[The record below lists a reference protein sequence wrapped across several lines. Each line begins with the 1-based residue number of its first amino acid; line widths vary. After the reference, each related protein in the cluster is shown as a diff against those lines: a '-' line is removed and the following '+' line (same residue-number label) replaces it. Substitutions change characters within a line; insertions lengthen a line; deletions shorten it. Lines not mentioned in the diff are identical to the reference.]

1 MTTSRRGRAIRSGI
15 VLLAA
20 TALGIGI
27 GAVATRSADDPSATP
42 ANDSAE
48 AGFVR
53 DMSTHHG
60 QAVSMADAIR
70 SRTQDPL
77 LAALA
82 TDIVLTQQSQIGRFS
97 GWLDQWG
104 LPMTS
109 LDAPMSWA
117 QGHTATSTSMDMEA
131 MPGMATND
139 EIRQLDSLPLDQ
151 AEVLFL
157 NLMIRHHRGGVEM
170 AETVLTITGR
180 DEVRRIAQSI
190 VTSQQSEIEAMQ
202 SMLDERAGT

>member
-1 MTTSRRGRAIRSGI
+1 MTSRRGRAIRSGI

-27 GAVATRSADDPSATP
+27 GAVATRSADDPSTTP
-42 ANDSAE
+42 ANNSAE

-53 DMSTHHG
+53 DMSTHHA

-104 LPMTS
+104 LPITS

-117 QGHTATSTSMDMEA
+117 QEHTAMDMEA

-170 AETVLTITGR
+170 AETVLKITGR
-180 DEVRRIAQSI
+180 DDVGRIARSI

-202 SMLDERAGT
+202 SMLDERAST

>member
-1 MTTSRRGRAIRSGI
+1 M
-15 VLLAA
+15 
-20 TALGIGI
+20 
-27 GAVATRSADDPSATP
+27 
-42 ANDSAE
+42 AE
-48 AGFVR
+48 
-53 DMSTHHG
+53 
-60 QAVSMADAIR
+60 AIR

-77 LAALA
+77 LSALA

-104 LPMTS
+104 LPITS

-117 QGHTATSTSMDMEA
+117 QEHTAMDMEA

-170 AETVLTITGR
+170 AEAVLTMTGR
-180 DEVRRIAQSI
+180 DEVRRLASSI
-190 VTSQQSEIEAMQ
+190 VTSQQSEIDAMQ

>member
-1 MTTSRRGRAIRSGI
+1 MTTSRRGRAIRSGA

-27 GAVATRSADDPSATP
+27 GVVASRSADDPATMP
-42 ANDSAE
+42 VNRSAE

-53 DMSTHHG
+53 DMSTHHA
-60 QAVSMADAIR
+60 QAVSMAEAIR

-77 LAALA
+77 LSALA

-104 LPMTS
+104 LPITS

-117 QGHTATSTSMDMEA
+117 QEHTAMDMEA

-170 AETVLTITGR
+170 AEAVLTMTGR
-180 DEVRRIAQSI
+180 DEVRRLASSI
-190 VTSQQSEIEAMQ
+190 VTSQQSEIDAMQ

>member
-53 DMSTHHG
+53 DMSTHHA
-60 QAVSMADAIR
+60 QAVSMAEAIR

-77 LAALA
+77 LGALA

-104 LPMTS
+104 LPITS

-117 QGHTATSTSMDMEA
+117 QEHTAMDMEA
-131 MPGMATND
+131 MPGMANNA

-170 AETVLTITGR
+170 AETVLSITGR
-180 DEVRRIAQSI
+180 DEVRRLASSI
-190 VTSQQSEIEAMQ
+190 VTSQQSEIDAMQ
-202 SMLDERAGT
+202 SMLDERAST

>member
-1 MTTSRRGRAIRSGI
+1 MTASRRGRAIRSGI
-15 VLLAA
+15 ALLAA

-27 GAVATRSADDPSATP
+27 GVVVTRSADDPPATP
-42 ANDSAE
+42 VNDSAE
-48 AGFVR
+48 AGFAR
-53 DMSTHHG
+53 DMSTHHA
-60 QAVSMADAIR
+60 QAVSMAEAIR

-77 LAALA
+77 LSALA

-104 LPMTS
+104 LPITS

-117 QGHTATSTSMDMEA
+117 QGHTATSMDMEG

-180 DEVRRIAQSI
+180 DEVRRIAGSI

>member
-1 MTTSRRGRAIRSGI
+1 MTTRRKRSI
-15 VLLAA
+15 WTAVVMLAA
-20 TALGIGI
+20 IALGFGV
-27 GAVATRSADDPSATP
+27 GAVATRPADGSRTTP
-42 ANDSAE
+42 TNNSTE

-53 DMSTHHG
+53 DMSTHHA

-77 LAALA
+77 LASLA
-82 TDIVLTQQSQIGRFS
+82 TDIVRTQQSQIGRFS

-104 LPMTS
+104 LPLAS

-117 QGHTATSTSMDMEA
+117 QGHTAMDMDV

-151 AEVLFL
+151 AETLFL
-157 NLMIRHHRGGVEM
+157 TLMIRHHRGGVEM
-170 AETVLTITGR
+170 ANTILTITDR
-180 DEVRRIAQSI
+180 DEVRRIASSI

-202 SMLDERAGT
+202 SMLEERTTT

>member
-1 MTTSRRGRAIRSGI
+1 MTSRRGRAIRSGI

-27 GAVATRSADDPSATP
+27 GAVATRSADDPSTTP
-42 ANDSAE
+42 ANNSAE

-53 DMSTHHG
+53 DMSTHHA

-117 QGHTATSTSMDMEA
+117 QEHTAMDMEA

-170 AETVLTITGR
+170 AEAVLTMTGR
-180 DEVRRIAQSI
+180 DEVRRLASSI
-190 VTSQQSEIEAMQ
+190 VTSQQSEIDAMQ
-202 SMLDERAGT
+202 SMLDERAST

>member
-1 MTTSRRGRAIRSGI
+1 MTSRRGRAIRSGI

-27 GAVATRSADDPSATP
+27 GAVATRSADDPSTTP
-42 ANDSAE
+42 ANNSAE

-53 DMSTHHG
+53 DMSTHHA

-104 LPMTS
+104 LPITS

-117 QGHTATSTSMDMEA
+117 QEHTAMDMEA

-170 AETVLTITGR
+170 AEAVLTMTGR
-180 DEVRRIAQSI
+180 DEVRRLASSI
-190 VTSQQSEIEAMQ
+190 VTSQQSEIDAMQ
-202 SMLDERAGT
+202 SMLDERAST

>member
-1 MTTSRRGRAIRSGI
+1 MTASRRGRAIRSGI
-15 VLLAA
+15 ALLAA

-27 GAVATRSADDPSATP
+27 GVVATRSADDPSATP
-42 ANDSAE
+42 VNDSAE

-53 DMSTHHG
+53 DMSTHHA
-60 QAVSMADAIR
+60 QAVSMAEAIR

-77 LAALA
+77 LGALA

-97 GWLDQWG
+97 GWLEQWG
-104 LPMTS
+104 LPITS

-117 QGHTATSTSMDMEA
+117 QEHTAMDMEA
-131 MPGMATND
+131 MPGMANNA

-170 AETVLTITGR
+170 AEAVLTITGR
-180 DEVRRIAQSI
+180 DEVRRLARSI
-190 VTSQQSEIEAMQ
+190 VTSQQSEIDAMQ
-202 SMLDERAGT
+202 SMLDERAST